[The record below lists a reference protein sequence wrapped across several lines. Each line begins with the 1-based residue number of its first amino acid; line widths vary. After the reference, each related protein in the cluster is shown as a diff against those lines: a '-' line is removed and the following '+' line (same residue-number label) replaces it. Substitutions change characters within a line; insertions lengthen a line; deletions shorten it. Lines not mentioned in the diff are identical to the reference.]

1 MHQIRRKAWMGKNY
15 FTEEQQSELQKNL
28 YIKKVSAKSII
39 YTKEFKERFE
49 EEYRA
54 GKLPS
59 QILADMGIDHRILG
73 KKRKDSLVAR
83 MKLYEL
89 RPEGCEDTRKN
100 NTGRPSTKDLTDAE
114 KIKRLEQKI
123 KYLNQENE
131 FLKKNIQLDRQA
143 NWKYKQ
149 NQLSNTNSSK
159 K

>member
-1 MHQIRRKAWMGKNY
+1 MGRIY
-15 FTEEQQSELQKNL
+15 FTEEQQRELEKNPYL
-28 YIKKVSAKSII
+28 QNVSSKSII
-39 YTKEFKERFE
+39 YTKEFKEKFE
-49 EEYRA
+49 EEYCA

-73 KKRKDSLVAR
+73 KRRKGSLVTR

-100 NTGRPSTKDLTDAE
+100 STGRPPTKDLTDAE

-123 KYLNQENE
+123 TYLNQENE
-131 FLKKNIQLDRQA
+131 FLKKNIQMDRQA
-143 NWKYKQ
+143 NWEYKR
-149 NQLSNTNSSK
+149 NHPSNTNSSK

>member
-1 MHQIRRKAWMGKNY
+1 MGRTY
-15 FTEEQQSELQKNL
+15 FTEEQKSELQKNP
-28 YIKKVSAKSII
+28 YIQNVSSKSIT
-39 YTKEFKERFE
+39 YTKEFKEKFE

-73 KKRKDSLVAR
+73 KKRKDGLVAR

-100 NTGRPSTKDLTDAE
+100 NPGRPSTKELSKAE
-114 KIKRLEQKI
+114 KIERLEQKI
-123 KYLNQENE
+123 AYLNQENE
-131 FLKKNIQLDRQA
+131 FLKKNIQMDRQA
-143 NWKYKQ
+143 NWEYKR
-149 NQLSNTNSSK
+149 NHPSNTNSSK

>member
-1 MHQIRRKAWMGKNY
+1 MGRNH
-15 FTEEQQSELQKNL
+15 FTEEQQNELRKNP
-28 YIKKVSAKSII
+28 YIQKVSAKSIT
-39 YTKEFKERFE
+39 YTKQFKVKFE
-49 EEYRA
+49 EQYRA

-73 KKRKDSLVAR
+73 NKRKDGLVAR

-100 NTGRPSTKDLTDAE
+100 NSGRPTTKQLTDAD

-123 KYLNQENE
+123 AYLNQENE
-131 FLKKNIQLDRQA
+131 FIKKNIQMDRQVSRE
-143 NWKYKQ
+143 YKR
-149 NQLSNTNSSK
+149 NHPANTNSSK